1 MSAKRE
7 KEKERRRA
15 RKMAEEAWEAVEAG
29 KLGLAE
35 KIIRRAVATQT
46 DNARLWNDRGV
57 ILGMRGNE
65 VEADR
70 SFRYAIRLARDFA
83 EPYHHL
89 AALRAKQDRL
99 DDAVALEADAVKR
112 APDNARYVERLE
124 EYRARADRQR
134 QETMSRLP
142 WAGDMEPADSS
153 SADVVAGVATAV
165 ADAAATWTERLR
177 AYDWERMS
185 DRLTREGCIVL
196 PELLDRSTCA
206 EIRSLFDDD
215 SLFVKTVV
223 MDEPDFGAGVYRYF
237 RSPIPAVVDGLRRAV
252 YSQAAR
258 VANVWQR
265 RLAEATTFPQEWEA
279 FRDECHRAGQTKS
292 TPILLKY
299 GPGGFNAPHRDL
311 RGRVFF
317 PIQLAVVLSPRVD
330 QAPDGFEGGDFLF
343 CDEGPKPHRRQFPAG
358 QGDALLFCTR
368 DRLRPI
374 GGAYGLQPVKHGA
387 TEITAGERLVLGVPF
402 HEYR

>member
-15 RKMAEEAWEAVEAG
+15 RKMADEAWEAVEAG
-29 KLGLAE
+29 KLELAE
-35 KIIRRAVATQT
+35 KIIRRAVTTQT

-89 AALRAKQDRL
+89 AGLRAKQDRL
-99 DDAVALEADAVKR
+99 DDAVALQADAVKG
-112 APDNARYVERLE
+112 APDSVLYAERLE
-124 EYRARADRQR
+124 AYRAQAELQR
-134 QETMSRLP
+134 QETMARLP
-142 WAGDMEPADSS
+142 WAGATETAN
-153 SADVVAGVATAV
+153 SAAASGDAAAV
-165 ADAAATWTERLR
+165 ADAAATWTERLQ
-177 AYDWERMS
+177 AFDWERLS
-185 DRLTREGCIVL
+185 DGLTREGCVVL
-196 PELLDRSTCA
+196 PELMECSTCA
-206 EIRSLFDDD
+206 EIRVLFDDD
-215 SLFVKTVV
+215 NLFVKTVV

-237 RSPIPAVVDGLRRAV
+237 RSPIPALVDGLRRAI
-252 YSQAAR
+252 YPCAAR
-258 VANVWQR
+258 VANVWQN
-265 RLAEATTFPQEWEA
+265 RLGETTTFPLGWDS
-279 FRDECHRAGQTKS
+279 FRADCHRAGQTKS

-317 PIQLAVVLSPRVD
+317 PIQLAVVLSPRAD
-330 QAPDGFEGGDFLF
+330 QAPGGFEGGEFLL
-343 CDEGPKPHRRQFPAG
+343 CDEGPKARRRQFPAG
-358 QGDALLFCTR
+358 LGDALLFCTR
-368 DRLRPI
+368 DRLVPI
-374 GGAYGLQPVKHGA
+374 GGAYGLQPVRHGV
-387 TEITAGERLVLGVPF
+387 TEITAGERVVLGVPF